1 MSRPWPVTGSR
12 LLHDFHIFRLREDRC
27 VSPRTGV
34 EHPFFVIEA
43 PDWIN
48 VVALTAEGRVVLIRQ
63 HRMGTGEVTL
73 EIPGGMIDPG
83 ESPLDAAARE
93 LREETGY
100 VAARWTSLGSIEPNP
115 AIQTNRCYTYLAEG
129 CRREGEPE
137 LDEKE
142 DIGVEEE
149 ELEAI
154 PRLLADGSITHAL
167 VGIAFQKLELFRRG
181 LTPTR

>member
-1 MSRPWPVTGSR
+1 MSRRWPVIASR
-12 LLHDFHIFRLREDRC
+12 LLHDFRIFRLREDRC

-34 EHPFFVIEA
+34 AHDFFVIEA

-48 VVALTAEGRVVLIRQ
+48 VVALTATGRVVLIRQ
-63 HRMGTGEVTL
+63 HRMGTGVVTL

-83 ESPLDAAARE
+83 ESPLAAAARE

-100 VAARWTSLGSIEPNP
+100 VAERWTSLGSIDPNP

-129 CRREGEPE
+129 CRLAGDPE

-142 DIGVEEE
+142 DIGVEEAD
-149 ELEAI
+149 LDAI
-154 PRLLADGSITHAL
+154 PALLADGTITHAL
-167 VGIAFQKLELFRRG
+167 VGIAFQKLDLHRRG